1 MFHHF
6 GTAGRGQVNIAA
18 PYLLPHSQRVK
29 VKGVEFDEEFVAELI
44 SKYFISRDLSNEPRL
59 SDALQI
65 YISESTAGD
74 GRKFRGDALNSF
86 RKFVNLIGDLHLSE
100 LRHIHICQFRDYL
113 FETGLTPVSVRKQT
127 AIMSAMLNIA
137 FRHLDIDR
145 LSPFRGLKIPGEAE
159 HKRPMR
165 IVTHELLVEIKQRLL
180 CRIKPYKLIG
190 LIQLNTGM
198 RLSEPVFARLDDLD
212 LNHPIPHLW
221 IRRNELSNRKTKSSI
236 RAVPLVGASLYAAQR
251 LFELAKGEGSE
262 WLVPQYA
269 HYHGSNSCCA
279 ILNKHL
285 IDLDFRSHMFRH
297 ALIDRM
303 KACNDIPTRLAESI
317 TGHFSGGSEF
327 NNYGTVGYT
336 LEQKL
341 EVLKRIEI

>member
-1 MFHHF
+1 MSKS
-6 GTAGRGQVNIAA
+6 GELANIAP
-18 PYLLPHSQRVK
+18 PYLLPLTKRVK
-29 VKGVEFDEEFVAELI
+29 VKGIEFDEEFVAELI
-44 SKYFISRDLSNEPRL
+44 SKYFSNRDPLNEPRL

-65 YISESTAGD
+65 YIAESTSGD

-113 FETGLTPVSVRKQT
+113 FETGLTPVTVRKQT
-127 AIMSAMLNIA
+127 AILSAMLNIA

-145 LSPFRGLKIPGEAE
+145 LSPFRGLKIPGENE

-165 IVTHELLVEIKQRLL
+165 TVTHELLVEIKQRLL
-180 CRIKPYKLIG
+180 HRIKPYKLIG

-198 RLSEPVFARLDDLD
+198 RLSEPVFARLEDLVLD
-212 LNHPIPHLW
+212 HPIPHLW
-221 IRRNELSNRKTKSSI
+221 IRRNELSSRKNKSSI
-236 RAVPLVGASLYAAQR
+236 RAVPLVGTSLYAAQR
-251 LFELAKGEGSE
+251 LFDFAQGEGSE
-262 WLVPQYA
+262 WLVPEYA
-269 HYHGSNSCCA
+269 HYHGSNSCSA

-285 IDLDFRSHMFRH
+285 KDLDFRSHMFRH

-317 TGHFSGGSEF
+317 TGHCSGGSEF

>member
-1 MFHHF
+1 MSKS
-6 GTAGRGQVNIAA
+6 GELANIAP
-18 PYLLPHSQRVK
+18 PYLLPLTQRVK
-29 VKGVEFDEEFVAELI
+29 VKGVEFEEEFVAELI
-44 SKYFISRDLSNEPRL
+44 SKYFSNRDPSNEPRL
-59 SDALQI
+59 SDALEI

-86 RKFVNLIGDLHLSE
+86 RKFVNLIGDRHLSE

-113 FETGLTPVSVRKQT
+113 FETGLTPVTVRKQT

-145 LSPFRGLKIPGEAE
+145 LSPFRGLKIPCENE

-165 IVTHELLVEIKQRLL
+165 AVTHELLVEIKQRLL
-180 CRIKPYKLIG
+180 YRTKPYKLIG

-198 RLSEPVFARLDDLD
+198 RLSEPVYARLEDLVLD
-212 LNHPIPHLW
+212 HPIPHLW
-221 IRRNELSNRKTKSSI
+221 IRRNELSNRKNKSSI
-236 RAVPLVGASLYAAQR
+236 RAVPLVGSSLYAANR
-251 LFELAKGEGSE
+251 LFEYAEGEGSE
-262 WLVPQYA
+262 WLVPEYA
-269 HYHGSNSCCA
+269 HYHGSNSCSA

-285 IDLDFRSHMFRH
+285 KDLDFRSHMFRH

-317 TGHFSGGSEF
+317 TGHCSGGSEF

-341 EVLKRIEI
+341 EVLKRIAI

>member
-1 MFHHF
+1 MSNS
-6 GTAGRGQVNIAA
+6 GGLVNLAS
-18 PYLLPHSQRVK
+18 PFLQPLTQRVK
-29 VKGVEFDEEFVAELI
+29 VKGIEFDEEFVAELI
-44 SKYFISRDLSNEPRL
+44 SKYFIDRDQSNEPRL

-65 YISESTAGD
+65 YIAESTAGD

-100 LRHIHICQFRDYL
+100 LRHFHICQFRDYL
-113 FETGLTPVSVRKQT
+113 FETGLSPVTVRKQT
-127 AIMSAMLNIA
+127 AILNAMLNIA

-145 LSPFRGLKIPGEAE
+145 LSPFRGLKIIGENE
-159 HKRPMR
+159 HKRSMR
-165 IVTHELLVEIKQRLL
+165 IVTPELLLQVKQRLL
-180 CRIKPYKLIG
+180 FRLKPYKLIG

-198 RLSEPVFARLDDLD
+198 RLSEPVFARLDDLVLD
-212 LNHPIPHLW
+212 HPIPHLW
-221 IRRNELSNRKTKSSI
+221 VRQNELSKRKTKSSI
-236 RAVPLVGASLYAAQR
+236 RAVPLVGSSLFAAQR
-251 LFELAKGEGSE
+251 LLEYAKAQGSE
-262 WLVPQYA
+262 WLVPDYA
-269 HYHGSNSCCA
+269 HYHGSNSCSA

-285 IDLDFRSHMFRH
+285 KDLDFRSHMFRH

-317 TGHFSGGSEF
+317 TGHYSGASEF

-341 EVLKRIEI
+341 EVLKRIAI

>member
-1 MFHHF
+1 MSKS
-6 GTAGRGQVNIAA
+6 GELANIAP
-18 PYLLPHSQRVK
+18 PYLLPLTQRVT
-29 VKGVEFDEEFVAELI
+29 VKGIDFEEDFVAELI
-44 SKYFISRDLSNEPRL
+44 SKYFSNRDPSNEPRL
-59 SDALQI
+59 SDALEI

-86 RKFVNLIGDLHLSE
+86 RKFVNLIGDRHLSE

-113 FETGLTPVSVRKQT
+113 FETGLTPVTVRKQT

-145 LSPFRGLKIPGEAE
+145 LSPFRGLKIPGENE

-165 IVTHELLVEIKQRLL
+165 AVTHELLVEIKQRLL
-180 CRIKPYKLIG
+180 YRIKPYKLIG

-198 RLSEPVFARLDDLD
+198 RLSEPVFARLEDLVLD
-212 LNHPIPHLW
+212 HPIPHLW
-221 IRRNELSNRKTKSSI
+221 IRRNELSSRKNKSSI
-236 RAVPLVGASLYAAQR
+236 RAVPLVGTSLYAAQK
-251 LFELAKGEGSE
+251 LFDFAQGEGCE

-269 HYHGSNSCCA
+269 HYHGSNSCSA
-279 ILNKHL
+279 ILNKYL
-285 IDLDFRSHMFRH
+285 KDLDFRSHMFRH

-317 TGHFSGGSEF
+317 TGHCSGGSEF

-341 EVLKRIEI
+341 EVLKRIAI

>member
-1 MFHHF
+1 M
-6 GTAGRGQVNIAA
+6 
-18 PYLLPHSQRVK
+18 K
-29 VKGVEFDEEFVAELI
+29 VKGIEFEEDFVAELI
-44 SKYFISRDLSNEPRL
+44 SKYFSNRNPSNEARL

-100 LRHIHICQFRDYL
+100 LRHIHICRFRDYL
-113 FETGLTPVSVRKQT
+113 FETGLTPVTVRKQT

-145 LSPFRGLKIPGEAE
+145 LSPFRGLHIPGENE
-159 HKRPMR
+159 HKRSMR
-165 IVTHELLVEIKQRLL
+165 TVTRDLLLEVKQRLL
-180 CRIKPYKLIG
+180 TRVKPYKLIG

-198 RLSEPVFARLDDLD
+198 RLSEPVFARLDDLVLD
-212 LNHPIPHLW
+212 HSIPHLW
-221 IRRNELSNRKTKSSI
+221 VRRNELSNRKNKSSI
-236 RAVPLVGASLYAAQR
+236 RAVPLVGTSLYAATR
-251 LFELAKGEGSE
+251 LFEFARGEGSE

-269 HYHGSNSCCA
+269 HYHGSNSCSA

-285 IDLDFRSHMFRH
+285 KDLDFRSHMFRH

-317 TGHFSGGSEF
+317 TGHYSGGSEF

-336 LEQKL
+336 LEQKV
-341 EVLKRIEI
+341 EVLKRIAI

>member
-1 MFHHF
+1 MSNS
-6 GTAGRGQVNIAA
+6 GELANLA
-18 PYLLPHSQRVK
+18 PPFLLPLTPRVK
-29 VKGVEFDEEFVAELI
+29 VKGIEFDEEFLAELI
-44 SKYFISRDLSNEPRL
+44 SKYFINRDQSNEPRL

-65 YISESTAGD
+65 YLAESTAGD
-74 GRKFRGDALNSF
+74 RRKFRGDALNSF
-86 RKFVNLIGDLHLSE
+86 RKFVNLIGDLYLSE
-100 LRHIHICQFRDYL
+100 LRHFHICQFRDYL
-113 FETGLTPVSVRKQT
+113 FETGLMPVTVRKQT
-127 AIMSAMLNIA
+127 AILNAMLNIA

-145 LSPFRGLKIPGEAE
+145 LSPFRGLKIPGENE
-159 HKRPMR
+159 QKRHMR
-165 IVTHELLVEIKQRLL
+165 TVTQELLMEIKHRLH

-198 RLSEPVFARLDDLD
+198 RLSEPVFARLDDLVLD
-212 LNHPIPHLW
+212 HPIPHLW
-221 IRRNELSNRKTKSSI
+221 IRRNSLSNRKTKSSI
-236 RAVPLVGASLYAAQR
+236 RAVPLVGSSLYAAQR
-251 LFELAKGEGSE
+251 LFEYAKGEGSG

-269 HYHGSNSCCA
+269 HYHGSNSCSA

-285 IDLDFRSHMFRH
+285 KDLDFRSHMFRH

-317 TGHFSGGSEF
+317 TGHYSGASEF

-341 EVLKRIEI
+341 EVLKRIAL

>member
-1 MFHHF
+1 MSKS
-6 GTAGRGQVNIAA
+6 GELANIAP
-18 PYLLPHSQRVK
+18 PYLLPLTQRVK
-29 VKGVEFDEEFVAELI
+29 VKGIEFEEEFVAELI
-44 SKYFISRDLSNEPRL
+44 SKYFGNRNPSNEPRL

-65 YISESTAGD
+65 FISESTAGD

-86 RKFVNLIGDLHLSE
+86 RKFVNLIGDRHFSE

-113 FETGLTPVSVRKQT
+113 FETGLTPVTVRKQA

-145 LSPFRGLKIPGEAE
+145 LSPFRGLKIPGENE

-165 IVTHELLVEIKQRLL
+165 AVTNELLVEVKQRLL
-180 CRIKPYKLIG
+180 YRTKPYKLIG

-198 RLSEPVFARLDDLD
+198 RLSEPTFARLDDLVLD
-212 LNHPIPHLW
+212 HPIPHLCV
-221 IRRNELSNRKTKSSI
+221 RRNELSSRKNKSSI
-236 RAVPLVGASLYAAQR
+236 RAVPLVGTSLYAAQR
-251 LFELAKGEGSE
+251 LFDFAQGEGSE
-262 WLVPQYA
+262 WLVPEYA
-269 HYHGSNSCCA
+269 HYHGSNSCSA

-285 IDLDFRSHMFRH
+285 KDLDFRSHMFRH

-317 TGHFSGGSEF
+317 TGHSSGGSEF

-341 EVLKRIEI
+341 EVLKRIAI